1 MSHICS
7 RNTLIKSTTTK
18 NAGELKN
25 VSRFHYIK
33 HIIIVSFTLFPAGP
47 SQHIQNLIISPIEML
62 RNIQIANFG
71 PFYRSVIQRSPK
83 RLNNISSMYCQ
94 TPTQLTLFPPVTRK
108 TTSTKI
114 KRPSVLIISLHG
126 QVELSYQGFI
136 TVSMPPFRITTLNF
150 SATIM
155 TTNCASMSGREVLL
169 AELSK
174 LMPVDVFGPC
184 GLPPPKNDYEK
195 GSEGKFLNLKMP
207 HKYRSPSLC
216 RYSQAAGQNLSILLF
231 I

>member
-1 MSHICS
+1 MTTQTLRNKDICNSESVRSCQKKIKKGRSSYILFLLQLMSHICS

-33 HIIIVSFTLFPAGP
+33 HIIIVSFTLFSAGP

-114 KRPSVLIISLHG
+114 KRGRPSVLIIALHG
-126 QVELSYQGFI
+126 
-136 TVSMPPFRITTLNF
+136 
-150 SATIM
+150 
-155 TTNCASMSGREVLL
+155 
-169 AELSK
+169 
-174 LMPVDVFGPC
+174 
-184 GLPPPKNDYEK
+184 
-195 GSEGKFLNLKMP
+195 
-207 HKYRSPSLC
+207 
-216 RYSQAAGQNLSILLF
+216 
-231 I
+231 